1 MKTKLKPFN
10 LYAEITRVNEEE
22 RTIDAYAF
30 VNEVV
35 DGENGIRLLRSS
47 MEEATPDYMKWA
59 NIRRMHGKDAVG
71 VAKSVEWD
79 KTGAKMVVEVA
90 DDDAWHKVKRG
101 VYKGLSIGVA
111 SCIMRGKDVVS
122 CRWIETS
129 LVDRPADPDAKI
141 MTFRAEGVGE
151 GETEFETDVE
161 EIRTEETELERSA
174 EAEVVIDVEPV
185 VERTE
190 DLVPADA
197 QTDTDALARFAA
209 LEAVRDTYLT
219 RAVTAETELERVQA
233 SVTVIETERD
243 AALERVE
250 FLSKLPVVPLK
261 LPVRNPAQYDRT
273 FAANEGKGEPLGETL
288 IDEYN
293 RISTP
298 VEGATEDQ
306 KMANVQR
313 MQMIKVKL
321 AEIGIRL

>member
-10 LYAEITRVNEEE
+10 VYAEITRVNKAE
-22 RTIDAYAF
+22 RTVEAYAF

-35 DGENGIRLLRSS
+35 EGEGGVRLKRSS
-47 MEEATPDYMKWA
+47 MEAATPDYMKWA

-71 VAKSVEWD
+71 VARSVEWD
-79 KTGAKMVVEVA
+79 ETGAKMILEVV
-90 DDDAWHKVKRG
+90 DDDAWKKVERG

-111 SCIMRGKDVVS
+111 SCVMRGKDVES

-151 GETEFETDVE
+151 DETEFETDVE
-161 EIRTEETELERSA
+161 EIRTEEPELVRSA
-174 EAEVVIDVEPV
+174 EAEVTTGSV
-185 VERTE
+185 VEVERVDET
-190 DLVPADA
+190 PA
-197 QTDTDALARFAA
+197 TDAPETVELSRFAA
-209 LEAVRDTYLT
+209 LETERDALLE

-250 FLSKLPVVPLK
+250 FLSKLPAVPLK

-288 IDEYN
+288 IDEYS

-298 VEGATEDQ
+298 VEGATDDQ
-306 KMANVQR
+306 KMATVQR

-321 AEIGIRL
+321 AEIGVRL